1 MKIYL
6 YTLLVLLSDGLVILK
21 NYIPDGNSYDMIRII
36 YLEKTLYEGSGLSP
50 FVIFVMMGFT
60 FNMILSVT
68 YVTSNSIKSGSSFVL
83 SRFDSS
89 GRCLL
94 YLLAD
99 TFKRIF
105 FCALALSFIPAMT
118 SILLWGVEVF
128 ADTMKLIGSYFI
140 RQLLLLCFGTFA
152 AIVLEKKLIS
162 TTADVL
168 GTLLILL
175 LVVADI
181 FSGFSIV
188 LVNVSA
194 NNPLCAGIELIVL
207 AAAFAIYFICFG
219 KNKEYI
225 D

>member
-1 MKIYL
+1 M
-6 YTLLVLLSDGLVILK
+6 LSNGLVILK
-21 NYIPDGNSYDMIRII
+21 YYSPSENSYDMIRMI

-50 FVIFVMMGFT
+50 FMIFVMMGFT

-68 YVTSNSIKSGSSFVL
+68 YVTSNSIRSGSSFVL
-83 SRFDSS
+83 SRFGSS

-128 ADTMKLIGSYFI
+128 ADTMKLIVFYFI

-188 LVNVSA
+188 LVNISA
-194 NNPLCAGIELIVL
+194 NNPLCAGIELL
-207 AAAFAIYFICFG
+207 ALTAVFSIYFIRFRH
-219 KNKEYI
+219 NKDKLDERQ
-225 D
+225 

>member
-21 NYIPDGNSYDMIRII
+21 YYSPSENSYDMIRMI

-50 FVIFVMMGFT
+50 FMIFVMMGFT

-83 SRFDSS
+83 SRFGSS

-118 SILLWGVEVF
+118 AILLWGVEVF
-128 ADTMKLIGSYFI
+128 ADTMKLIGFYFI
-140 RQLLLLCFGTFA
+140 RQLLLLCFGAFTA
-152 AIVLEKKLIS
+152 LILEKKLIS

-175 LVVADI
+175 LVVTDI
-181 FSGFSIV
+181 FSGISIV

-194 NNPLCAGIELIVL
+194 NNLLCAGIELIVL
-207 AAAFAIYFICFG
+207 AAAFSIYFICFG